1 MIEPLTRIDPVN
13 SAVPTYGNGLAAGA
27 YDALKAYEALV
38 DEVAT
43 SAFEAY
49 DALVAVSAY
58 DAVAGVPPPL
68 PLAIDSLK

>member
-1 MIEPLTRIDPVN
+1 
-13 SAVPTYGNGLAAGA
+13 
-27 YDALKAYEALV
+27 
-38 DEVAT
+38 VAT